1 MVPIPREIF
10 SVSLFV
16 TNRRMLIGSRCNV
29 GRRADHFPRIFGAS
43 GNNRSHIAA
52 AENSRSGFPRTQ
64 GSCQLKKMEMES
76 RSFQNYQSGK
86 FNFLQHYISL
96 SRHFSV
102 AYDIRHFNLI
112 AEIELQG
119 DRLAAM
125 GFIGHQVLMMF
136 VWTLRRSTS
145 SELRGGSSMI
155 RFLHVFPCKRSSTDA
170 ATCNHCSSS
179 RFPFTCRT
187 EQIISPGQFCLDT

>member
-1 MVPIPREIF
+1 MSALAQITFREF
-10 SVSLFV
+10 
-16 TNRRMLIGSRCNV
+16 
-29 GRRADHFPRIFGAS
+29 FGAS

-52 AENSRSGFPRTQ
+52 AENSRSGFPRMQ

-112 AEIELQG
+112 AEIKLQG
-119 DRLAAM
+119 DRLAALLAW
-125 GFIGHQVLMMF
+125 FISHQAAALF
-136 VWTLRRSTS
+136 SQNKPATSDQLLLEQISTSRSRTS
-145 SELRGGSSMI
+145 SELSGSSIMI
-155 RFLHVFPCKRSSTDA
+155 RFCTSSSTDA